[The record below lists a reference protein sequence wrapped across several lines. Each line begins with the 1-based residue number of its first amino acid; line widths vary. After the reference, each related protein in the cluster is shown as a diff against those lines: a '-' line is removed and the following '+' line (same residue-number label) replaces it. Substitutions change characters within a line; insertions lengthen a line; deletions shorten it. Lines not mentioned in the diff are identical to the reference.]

1 MDYRIAKD
9 KIAGQVMFLLTI
21 ASIFLVIIMAVGL
34 FIKSE
39 SILSQYN
46 LWELLTESNWRP
58 MEGKFGF
65 LPFLAGTF
73 WCTALA
79 ILIALPIS
87 LLMAVYLTE
96 YAHRSI
102 RKYVYP
108 LLDILAGLPSVIY
121 GVWGS
126 LLIVPWVSK
135 HVAPLFV
142 EFSSGYTVLAGGS
155 TLLGLLISL
164 PVVFYM
170 NVYLKPN
177 SKFGY
182 IARLAYDTLFGIP
195 SIVYGSFAF
204 TVMVWLGI
212 RASLGGGILVTTLLI
227 VPILIRSMDEVAK
240 TIPQEILDSSYSLGA
255 TRIETIGVVLR
266 QIAPAIATATL
277 LSIGRAIGD
286 CAGVMFTAG
295 FSDHIPHGL
304 NQQAATLPLSVF
316 FQLSAP
322 QEDVQNRAYA
332 AAVVLTIIV
341 LVLSFGGRFIMSHF
355 SKNKI

>member
-1 MDYRIAKD
+1 MNYRIAKD

-39 SILSQYN
+39 PILSQYH
-46 LWELLTESNWRP
+46 LWDLLTESNWRP

-87 LLMAVYLTE
+87 LLMAIYLTE
-96 YAHRSI
+96 YTHRSI

-142 EFSSGYTVLAGGS
+142 EFSSGYTVLAGGIVLS
-155 TLLGLLISL
+155 VMIIPLLVSL
-164 PVVFYM
+164 FM
-170 NVYLKPN
+170 EIFDNV
-177 SKFGY
+177 SKDL
-182 IARLAYDTLFGIP
+182 RE
-195 SIVYGSFAF
+195 
-204 TVMVWLGI
+204 
-212 RASLGGGILVTTLLI
+212 ASL
-227 VPILIRSMDEVAK
+227 
-240 TIPQEILDSSYSLGA
+240 SLGA
-255 TRIETIGVVLR
+255 TQWQTIKHVVLR
-266 QIAPAIATATL
+266 KARPGMIAAIVLALSRTLGETIAVLMVCGNLAIVPGSVLDACYPIPALIANNY
-277 LSIGRAIGD
+277 GE
-286 CAGVMFTAG
+286 M
-295 FSDHIPHGL
+295 
-304 NQQAATLPLSVF
+304 LSVPLYDSALMFAAFLLF
-316 FQLSAP
+316 F
-322 QEDVQNRAYA
+322 
-332 AAVVLTIIV
+332 VVVILNLGSRIV
-341 LVLSFGGRFIMSHF
+341 LKSI
-355 SKNKI
+355 KN

>member
-1 MDYRIAKD
+1 MNYRIAKD

-39 SILSQYN
+39 PILSQYS

-73 WCTALA
+73 WCTTLA

-87 LLMAVYLTE
+87 LLMAIYLTE

-121 GVWGS
+121 GVWGT

-142 EFSSGYTVLAGGS
+142 EFSSGYTVLAGGIVLSVMIIPLLVSLFMEIFDNIS
-155 TLLGLLISL
+155 TDL
-164 PVVFYM
+164 
-170 NVYLKPN
+170 
-177 SKFGY
+177 
-182 IARLAYDTLFGIP
+182 RE
-195 SIVYGSFAF
+195 
-204 TVMVWLGI
+204 
-212 RASLGGGILVTTLLI
+212 ASL
-227 VPILIRSMDEVAK
+227 
-240 TIPQEILDSSYSLGA
+240 SLGA
-255 TRIETIGVVLR
+255 TQWQTIKHVVLR
-266 QIAPAIATATL
+266 KARPGMIAAIVLALSRTL
-277 LSIGRAIGD
+277 GETIAVLMVCGNLSIVPGSVLDA
-286 CAGVMFTAG
+286 CYP
-295 FSDHIPHGL
+295 IPALIANNYGEM
-304 NQQAATLPLSVF
+304 LSVPLYDSALMFAAFLLF
-316 FQLSAP
+316 F
-322 QEDVQNRAYA
+322 
-332 AAVVLTIIV
+332 VVVILNLGSRIV
-341 LVLSFGGRFIMSHF
+341 LKSI
-355 SKNKI
+355 KN

>member
-1 MDYRIAKD
+1 MNYRIAKD

-39 SILSQYN
+39 PILSQYH

-65 LPFLAGTF
+65 LPFLTGTF

-87 LLMAVYLTE
+87 LLMAIYLTE
-96 YAHRSI
+96 YAHRNI

-142 EFSSGYTVLAGGS
+142 EFSSGYTVLAGGIVLS
-155 TLLGLLISL
+155 VMIIPLLVSL
-164 PVVFYM
+164 FM
-170 NVYLKPN
+170 EIFDNV
-177 SKFGY
+177 SKDL
-182 IARLAYDTLFGIP
+182 RE
-195 SIVYGSFAF
+195 
-204 TVMVWLGI
+204 
-212 RASLGGGILVTTLLI
+212 ASL
-227 VPILIRSMDEVAK
+227 
-240 TIPQEILDSSYSLGA
+240 SLGA
-255 TRIETIGVVLR
+255 TQWQTIKHVVLR
-266 QIAPAIATATL
+266 KARPGMI
-277 LSIGRAIGD
+277 
-286 CAGVMFTAG
+286 
-295 FSDHIPHGL
+295 
-304 NQQAATLPLSVF
+304 
-316 FQLSAP
+316 
-322 QEDVQNRAYA
+322 
-332 AAVVLTIIV
+332 AAVVLALSRTLGETIAVLMVCGNLAIVPGSVLDACYPIPALIANNYGEMLSVPLYDSALMFAAFLLFFVVVILNLGSRIV
-341 LVLSFGGRFIMSHF
+341 LKSIKG
-355 SKNKI
+355 

>member
-1 MDYRIAKD
+1 MNYRIAKD

-39 SILSQYN
+39 PILSQYN

-65 LPFLAGTF
+65 LSFLAGTF

-87 LLMAVYLTE
+87 LLMAIYLTE

-135 HVAPLFV
+135 YVAPLFV
-142 EFSSGYTVLAGGS
+142 EFSSGYTVLAGGIVLS
-155 TLLGLLISL
+155 VMIIPLLVSL
-164 PVVFYM
+164 FM
-170 NVYLKPN
+170 EIFDNV
-177 SKFGY
+177 SKDL
-182 IARLAYDTLFGIP
+182 RE
-195 SIVYGSFAF
+195 
-204 TVMVWLGI
+204 
-212 RASLGGGILVTTLLI
+212 ASL
-227 VPILIRSMDEVAK
+227 
-240 TIPQEILDSSYSLGA
+240 SLGA
-255 TRIETIGVVLR
+255 TQWQTIKHVVLR
-266 QIAPAIATATL
+266 KARPGMI
-277 LSIGRAIGD
+277 
-286 CAGVMFTAG
+286 
-295 FSDHIPHGL
+295 
-304 NQQAATLPLSVF
+304 
-316 FQLSAP
+316 
-322 QEDVQNRAYA
+322 
-332 AAVVLTIIV
+332 AAVVLALSRTLGETIAVLMVCGNLAIVPGSVLDACYPIPALIANNYGEMLSVPLYDSALMFAAFLLFFVVVILNLGSRIV
-341 LVLSFGGRFIMSHF
+341 LKSIKG
-355 SKNKI
+355 

>member
-1 MDYRIAKD
+1 MNYRIAKD

-39 SILSQYN
+39 PILNQYH
-46 LWELLTESNWRP
+46 LWDLLTESNWRP

-87 LLMAVYLTE
+87 MLMAIYLTE

-135 HVAPLFV
+135 HVTPLFV
-142 EFSSGYTVLAGGS
+142 EFSSGYTVLAGGIVLS
-155 TLLGLLISL
+155 VMIIPLLVSL
-164 PVVFYM
+164 FM
-170 NVYLKPN
+170 EIFDNV
-177 SKFGY
+177 SKDL
-182 IARLAYDTLFGIP
+182 RE
-195 SIVYGSFAF
+195 
-204 TVMVWLGI
+204 
-212 RASLGGGILVTTLLI
+212 ASL
-227 VPILIRSMDEVAK
+227 
-240 TIPQEILDSSYSLGA
+240 SLGA
-255 TRIETIGVVLR
+255 TQWQTIKHVVLR
-266 QIAPAIATATL
+266 KARPGMIAAIVLALSRTLGETIAVLMVCGNLAIVPGSVLDACYPIPALIANNY
-277 LSIGRAIGD
+277 GE
-286 CAGVMFTAG
+286 M
-295 FSDHIPHGL
+295 
-304 NQQAATLPLSVF
+304 LSVPLYDSALMFAAFLLF
-316 FQLSAP
+316 F
-322 QEDVQNRAYA
+322 
-332 AAVVLTIIV
+332 VVVILNLGSRIV
-341 LVLSFGGRFIMSHF
+341 LKSIKG
-355 SKNKI
+355 

>member
-1 MDYRIAKD
+1 MKYLEE
-9 KIAGQVMFLLTI
+9 KIVKILMLLSIGIVAFFVLSVLCTI
-21 ASIFLVIIMAVGL
+21 FRRGFPV
-34 FIKSE
+34 
-39 SILSQYN
+39 LS
-46 LWELLTESNWRP
+46 WEMVSQLPSGGFYLG
-58 MEGKFGF
+58 GKGGF
-65 LPFLAGTF
+65 LN
-73 WCTALA
+73 A
-79 ILIALPIS
+79 I
-87 LLMAVYLTE
+87 V
-96 YAHRSI
+96 
-102 RKYVYP
+102 
-108 LLDILAGLPSVIY
+108 
-121 GVWGS
+121 GS
-126 LLIVPWVSK
+126 LYIV
-135 HVAPLFV
+135 
-142 EFSSGYTVLAGGS
+142 GGS
-155 TLLGLLISL
+155 TIVGLLIAL

-182 IARLAYDTLFGIP
+182 AARLAYDTLFGIP

-204 TVMVWLGI
+204 TIMVWLGI

-341 LVLSFGGRFIMSHF
+341 LILSFGGRFIMSHF

>member
-1 MDYRIAKD
+1 MNYRIAKD

-39 SILSQYN
+39 PILSQYN

-87 LLMAVYLTE
+87 LLMAIYLTE

-142 EFSSGYTVLAGGS
+142 EFSSGYTVLASGIVLS
-155 TLLGLLISL
+155 VMIIPLLVSL
-164 PVVFYM
+164 FM
-170 NVYLKPN
+170 EIFDNV
-177 SKFGY
+177 SKDL
-182 IARLAYDTLFGIP
+182 RE
-195 SIVYGSFAF
+195 
-204 TVMVWLGI
+204 
-212 RASLGGGILVTTLLI
+212 ASL
-227 VPILIRSMDEVAK
+227 
-240 TIPQEILDSSYSLGA
+240 SLGA
-255 TRIETIGVVLR
+255 TQWQTIKHVVLR
-266 QIAPAIATATL
+266 KARPGMI
-277 LSIGRAIGD
+277 
-286 CAGVMFTAG
+286 
-295 FSDHIPHGL
+295 
-304 NQQAATLPLSVF
+304 
-316 FQLSAP
+316 
-322 QEDVQNRAYA
+322 
-332 AAVVLTIIV
+332 AAVVLALSRTLGETIAVLMVCGNLAIVPGSVLDACYPIPALIANNYGEMLSVPLYDSALMFAAFLLFFVVVILNLGSRIV
-341 LVLSFGGRFIMSHF
+341 LKSIKG
-355 SKNKI
+355 

>member
-1 MDYRIAKD
+1 MNYRIAKD

-39 SILSQYN
+39 PILSQYN

-65 LPFLAGTF
+65 LSFLAGTF

-87 LLMAVYLTE
+87 LLMAIYLTE

-142 EFSSGYTVLAGGS
+142 EFSSGYTVLAGGIVLSVMIIPLLVSLFMEIFDNIS
-155 TLLGLLISL
+155 TDL
-164 PVVFYM
+164 
-170 NVYLKPN
+170 
-177 SKFGY
+177 
-182 IARLAYDTLFGIP
+182 RE
-195 SIVYGSFAF
+195 
-204 TVMVWLGI
+204 
-212 RASLGGGILVTTLLI
+212 ASL
-227 VPILIRSMDEVAK
+227 
-240 TIPQEILDSSYSLGA
+240 SLGA
-255 TRIETIGVVLR
+255 TQWQTIKHVVLR
-266 QIAPAIATATL
+266 KARPGMIAAIVLALSRTL
-277 LSIGRAIGD
+277 GETIAVLMVCGNLSIVPGSVLDA
-286 CAGVMFTAG
+286 CYP
-295 FSDHIPHGL
+295 IPALIANNYGEM
-304 NQQAATLPLSVF
+304 LSVPLYDSALMFAAFLLF
-316 FQLSAP
+316 F
-322 QEDVQNRAYA
+322 
-332 AAVVLTIIV
+332 VVVILNLGSRIV
-341 LVLSFGGRFIMSHF
+341 LKSIKG
-355 SKNKI
+355 

>member
-1 MDYRIAKD
+1 MNYRIAKD

-39 SILSQYN
+39 PILSQYN

-73 WCTALA
+73 WCTTLA

-87 LLMAVYLTE
+87 LLMAIYLTE

-121 GVWGS
+121 GVWGT

-142 EFSSGYTVLAGGS
+142 EFSSGYTVLAGGIVLSVMIIPLLVSLFMEIFDNIS
-155 TLLGLLISL
+155 TDL
-164 PVVFYM
+164 
-170 NVYLKPN
+170 
-177 SKFGY
+177 
-182 IARLAYDTLFGIP
+182 RE
-195 SIVYGSFAF
+195 
-204 TVMVWLGI
+204 
-212 RASLGGGILVTTLLI
+212 ASL
-227 VPILIRSMDEVAK
+227 
-240 TIPQEILDSSYSLGA
+240 SLGA
-255 TRIETIGVVLR
+255 TQWQTIKHVVLR
-266 QIAPAIATATL
+266 KARPGMIAAIVLALSRTL
-277 LSIGRAIGD
+277 GETIAVLMVCGNLSIVPGSVLDA
-286 CAGVMFTAG
+286 CYP
-295 FSDHIPHGL
+295 IPALIANNYGEM
-304 NQQAATLPLSVF
+304 LSVPLYDSALMFAAFLLF
-316 FQLSAP
+316 F
-322 QEDVQNRAYA
+322 
-332 AAVVLTIIV
+332 VVVILNLGSRIV
-341 LVLSFGGRFIMSHF
+341 LKSI
-355 SKNKI
+355 KN

>member
-1 MDYRIAKD
+1 
-9 KIAGQVMFLLTI
+9 MFLLTI

-39 SILSQYN
+39 PILSQYN

-79 ILIALPIS
+79 IFIALPIS
-87 LLMAVYLTE
+87 LFMAIYLTE

-142 EFSSGYTVLAGGS
+142 EFSSGYTVLAGGIVLS
-155 TLLGLLISL
+155 VMIIPLLVSL
-164 PVVFYM
+164 FM
-170 NVYLKPN
+170 EIFDNV
-177 SKFGY
+177 SKDL
-182 IARLAYDTLFGIP
+182 RE
-195 SIVYGSFAF
+195 
-204 TVMVWLGI
+204 
-212 RASLGGGILVTTLLI
+212 ASL
-227 VPILIRSMDEVAK
+227 
-240 TIPQEILDSSYSLGA
+240 SLGA
-255 TRIETIGVVLR
+255 TQWQTIKHVVLR
-266 QIAPAIATATL
+266 KARPGMI
-277 LSIGRAIGD
+277 
-286 CAGVMFTAG
+286 
-295 FSDHIPHGL
+295 
-304 NQQAATLPLSVF
+304 
-316 FQLSAP
+316 
-322 QEDVQNRAYA
+322 
-332 AAVVLTIIV
+332 AAVVLALSRTLGETIAVLMVCGNLAIVPGSVLDACYPIPALIANNYGEMLSVPLYDSALMFAAFLLFFVVVILNLGSRIV
-341 LVLSFGGRFIMSHF
+341 LKSIKG
-355 SKNKI
+355 

>member
-1 MDYRIAKD
+1 
-9 KIAGQVMFLLTI
+9 MFLLTI

-39 SILSQYN
+39 PILRQYS

-87 LLMAVYLTE
+87 MLMAIYLTE

-121 GVWGS
+121 GVWGT

-142 EFSSGYTVLAGGS
+142 EFSSGYTVLAGGIVLS
-155 TLLGLLISL
+155 VMIIPLLVSL
-164 PVVFYM
+164 FM
-170 NVYLKPN
+170 EIFDNV
-177 SKFGY
+177 SKDL
-182 IARLAYDTLFGIP
+182 RE
-195 SIVYGSFAF
+195 
-204 TVMVWLGI
+204 
-212 RASLGGGILVTTLLI
+212 ASL
-227 VPILIRSMDEVAK
+227 
-240 TIPQEILDSSYSLGA
+240 SLGA
-255 TRIETIGVVLR
+255 TQWQTIKHVVLR
-266 QIAPAIATATL
+266 KARPGMI
-277 LSIGRAIGD
+277 
-286 CAGVMFTAG
+286 
-295 FSDHIPHGL
+295 
-304 NQQAATLPLSVF
+304 
-316 FQLSAP
+316 
-322 QEDVQNRAYA
+322 
-332 AAVVLTIIV
+332 AAVVLALSRTLGETIAVLMVCGNLTTVPGSVLDACYPIPALIANNYGEMLSVPLYDSALMFAAFLLFFVVVILNLGSRIV
-341 LVLSFGGRFIMSHF
+341 LKSIKG
-355 SKNKI
+355 

>member
-1 MDYRIAKD
+1 MNYRIAKD

-39 SILSQYN
+39 PILSQYH
-46 LWELLTESNWRP
+46 LWDLLTESNWRP

-73 WCTALA
+73 WCTALS

-87 LLMAVYLTE
+87 MLMAIYLTE

-142 EFSSGYTVLAGGS
+142 EFSSGYTVLAGGIVLS
-155 TLLGLLISL
+155 VMIIPLLVSL
-164 PVVFYM
+164 FM
-170 NVYLKPN
+170 EIFDNV
-177 SKFGY
+177 SKDL
-182 IARLAYDTLFGIP
+182 RE
-195 SIVYGSFAF
+195 
-204 TVMVWLGI
+204 
-212 RASLGGGILVTTLLI
+212 ASL
-227 VPILIRSMDEVAK
+227 
-240 TIPQEILDSSYSLGA
+240 SLGA
-255 TRIETIGVVLR
+255 TQWQTIKHVVLR
-266 QIAPAIATATL
+266 KARPGMI
-277 LSIGRAIGD
+277 
-286 CAGVMFTAG
+286 
-295 FSDHIPHGL
+295 
-304 NQQAATLPLSVF
+304 
-316 FQLSAP
+316 
-322 QEDVQNRAYA
+322 
-332 AAVVLTIIV
+332 AAVVLALSRTLGETIAVLMVCGNLAIVPGSVLDACYPIPALIANNYGEMLSVPLYDSALMFAAFLLFFVVVILNLGSRIV
-341 LVLSFGGRFIMSHF
+341 LKSIKG
-355 SKNKI
+355 

>member
-39 SILSQYN
+39 PILSQYN

-79 ILIALPIS
+79 M
-87 LLMAVYLTE
+87 LMAIYLTE

-121 GVWGS
+121 GVWGT

-142 EFSSGYTVLAGGS
+142 EFSSGYTVLAGGIVLSVMIIPLLVSLFMEIFDNIS
-155 TLLGLLISL
+155 TDL
-164 PVVFYM
+164 
-170 NVYLKPN
+170 
-177 SKFGY
+177 
-182 IARLAYDTLFGIP
+182 RE
-195 SIVYGSFAF
+195 
-204 TVMVWLGI
+204 
-212 RASLGGGILVTTLLI
+212 ASL
-227 VPILIRSMDEVAK
+227 
-240 TIPQEILDSSYSLGA
+240 SLGA
-255 TRIETIGVVLR
+255 TQWQTIKHVVLR
-266 QIAPAIATATL
+266 KARPGMI
-277 LSIGRAIGD
+277 
-286 CAGVMFTAG
+286 
-295 FSDHIPHGL
+295 
-304 NQQAATLPLSVF
+304 
-316 FQLSAP
+316 
-322 QEDVQNRAYA
+322 
-332 AAVVLTIIV
+332 AAVVLALSRTLGETIAVLMVCGNLAIVPGSVLDACYPIPALIANNYGEMLSVPLYDSALMFAAFLLFFVVVILNLGSRIV
-341 LVLSFGGRFIMSHF
+341 LLKV
-355 SKNKI
+355 KE

>member
-1 MDYRIAKD
+1 
-9 KIAGQVMFLLTI
+9 MFLLTI

-39 SILSQYN
+39 PILSQYN

-73 WCTALA
+73 WCTALG

-87 LLMAVYLTE
+87 LLMAIYLTE

-142 EFSSGYTVLAGGS
+142 EFSSGYTVLAGGIVLS
-155 TLLGLLISL
+155 VMIIPLL
-164 PVVFYM
+164 
-170 NVYLKPN
+170 
-177 SKFGY
+177 
-182 IARLAYDTLFGIP
+182 
-195 SIVYGSFAF
+195 
-204 TVMVWLGI
+204 
-212 RASLGGGILVTTLLI
+212 ASLF
-227 VPILIRSMDEVAK
+227 M
-240 TIPQEILDSSYSLGA
+240 EIFDNVSKDLREASLSLGA
-255 TRIETIGVVLR
+255 TQWQTIKHVVLR
-266 QIAPAIATATL
+266 KARPGMIAAIVLALSRTLGETIAVLMVCGNLAIVPGSVLDACYPIPALIANNY
-277 LSIGRAIGD
+277 GE
-286 CAGVMFTAG
+286 M
-295 FSDHIPHGL
+295 
-304 NQQAATLPLSVF
+304 LSVPLYDSALMFAAFLLF
-316 FQLSAP
+316 F
-322 QEDVQNRAYA
+322 
-332 AAVVLTIIV
+332 VVVILNLGSRIV
-341 LVLSFGGRFIMSHF
+341 LKSIKG
-355 SKNKI
+355 

>member
-1 MDYRIAKD
+1 
-9 KIAGQVMFLLTI
+9 MFLLTI

-39 SILSQYN
+39 PILSQYH

-73 WCTALA
+73 CTALA

-87 LLMAVYLTE
+87 LLMAIYLTE

-142 EFSSGYTVLAGGS
+142 EFSSGYTVLAGGIVLSVMIIPLLVSLFMEIFDNIS
-155 TLLGLLISL
+155 TDL
-164 PVVFYM
+164 
-170 NVYLKPN
+170 
-177 SKFGY
+177 
-182 IARLAYDTLFGIP
+182 RE
-195 SIVYGSFAF
+195 
-204 TVMVWLGI
+204 
-212 RASLGGGILVTTLLI
+212 ASL
-227 VPILIRSMDEVAK
+227 
-240 TIPQEILDSSYSLGA
+240 SLGA
-255 TRIETIGVVLR
+255 TQWQTIKHVVLR
-266 QIAPAIATATL
+266 KARPGMIAAIVLALSRTLGETIAVLMVCGNLAIVPGSVLDACYPIPALIANNY
-277 LSIGRAIGD
+277 GE
-286 CAGVMFTAG
+286 M
-295 FSDHIPHGL
+295 
-304 NQQAATLPLSVF
+304 LSVPLYDSALMFAAFLLF
-316 FQLSAP
+316 F
-322 QEDVQNRAYA
+322 
-332 AAVVLTIIV
+332 VVVILNLGSRIV
-341 LVLSFGGRFIMSHF
+341 LKSIKG
-355 SKNKI
+355 